1 VPLSSKRI
9 LDLIT
14 SKNAGKAG
22 AAIAMRRQ
30 LEQGRAP
37 GFQAGAVEQRRF
49 LEAFIGSRQIDRAGS
64 NRVAREPKK
73 SYAHPE
79 RAARSVPDHSGR
91 GGPDLKTGLEPADLV
106 WIQRLPTDPTKVTY
120 ADAVQLASLYNAT
133 KPGTPDRRLAES
145 IWRPVKEV
153 HDLKAAEAELELA
166 RQPLPDVPSS
176 ALGAL
181 TEAVRAET
189 TELTDDEVVARA
201 SQMLRTALDGRT
213 AQRDAAIGAAQAQIA
228 ALRDAQAQRE
238 ALTA

>member
-1 VPLSSKRI
+1 MLSSKQV

-14 SKNAGKAG
+14 SKSGGKAG
-22 AAIAMRRQ
+22 AAMAMKRQ
-30 LEQGRAP
+30 LEQGRRAP
-37 GFQAGAVEQRRF
+37 GFQPGAADQRRF
-49 LEAFIGSRQIDRAGS
+49 LEAFIGSWQADRPGAI
-64 NRVAREPKK
+64 RTAREPKK

-79 RAARSVPDHSGR
+79 RAARHPRDASGR
-91 GGPDLKTGLEPADLV
+91 GGPDLKTGLEPADIV
-106 WIQRLPTDPTKVTY
+106 WLQRLPTDPTKVTY

-133 KPGTPDRRLAES
+133 KPNTSDRRLVES
-145 IWRPVKEV
+145 IWRPVKQV

-189 TELTDDEVVARA
+189 SELTDEEVVARA